1 MVNNSTSF
9 EQRGTRRLWKW
20 FLRVYT
26 LVHPRCRLLELAGI
40 TALGARPC
48 ASARHDPST
57 PRVVFARLLSCLFHL
72 ISSCECSTPSRNV
85 FSASCRA
92 KAAGEKSGL
101 RVLGGMGWVFR
112 IRCSVLWWDYCI
124 SFSISIWIETQDKL
138 DFKLRRK
145 WGCNSTFLYQQVS
158 NPNTPRHWFSFK
170 ITWWVGIN

>member
-1 MVNNSTSF
+1 MIPQGAHTCAPQVQAAWAGWDHSAWCKDLVLLHSMIQAPP
-9 EQRGTRRLWKW
+9 EL
-20 FLRVYT
+20 FLPGCSPAYFT
-26 LVHPRCRLLELAGI
+26 W
-40 TALGARPC
+40 
-48 ASARHDPST
+48 
-57 PRVVFARLLSCLFHL
+57 

-112 IRCSVLWWDYCI
+112 VRCSVLWWDYCI
-124 SFSISIWIETQDKL
+124 SFFISIWIETKDKL
-138 DFKLRRK
+138 DFKLRGK